1 MELCQRQRGLLH
13 LRRPVRIRSLQPA
26 QLQRPERTRGPR
38 LGRDSRRPGSR
49 RDIGLSRTRSRDAE
63 PSLLTCSQ
71 NSFTDEVLSMKRTMC
86 GLFLAAAAGLLACSG
101 DPTGDLV
108 GKDLT
113 IQADPSSLF
122 IPLAG
127 STPVNLSVVDV
138 QGNTQSVTDLAF
150 NASSGSLSVVED
162 STFQPTVAGP
172 LSTTRRLIVTA
183 NTPDSG
189 SIHVTANGVAK
200 DIPVVV
206 NPTSATVALSATD
219 APANQ
224 PITISLA
231 GQPFKFG
238 EGAGATIAGT
248 AGVNLGLSADSTTM
262 TFLPP
267 PGAAGPL
274 ALDSV
279 TPVYAPSLRFS
290 LPTGDSLTIGAL
302 APATGTDNPATAPAL
317 PTPAAGT
324 TTGFFDIPDFTATV
338 DHFYRLDI
346 AEAGDYTITVNWSSG
361 T

>member
-1 MELCQRQRGLLH
+1 
-13 LRRPVRIRSLQPA
+13 
-26 QLQRPERTRGPR
+26 
-38 LGRDSRRPGSR
+38 
-49 RDIGLSRTRSRDAE
+49 
-63 PSLLTCSQ
+63 
-71 NSFTDEVLSMKRTMC
+71 MKRTMC

-127 STPVNLSVVDV
+127 SAPVNVSVIDV
-138 QGNTQSVTDLAF
+138 QGNTESVTDLAF
-150 NASSGSLSVVED
+150 NANSGSLSVVED

-189 SIHVTANGVAK
+189 SIHVSANGVAK

-206 NPTSATVALSATD
+206 NPTGATVALSATD

-238 EGAGATIAGT
+238 EGAGATIGGA

-274 ALDSV
+274 SLDSV
-279 TPVYAPSLRFS
+279 APVYAPSLRFS
-290 LPTGDSLTIGAL
+290 LPTGDSLTIGPL
-302 APATGTDNPATAPAL
+302 TPAPGTGSPTTAPAL
-317 PTPAAGT
+317 PIPAAGT
-324 TTGFFDIPDFTATV
+324 TTGFLDIGTFTAPDLTG
-338 DHFYRLDI
+338 DGGLAKAQYYRLDVT
-346 AEAGDYTITVNWSSG
+346 EAGTYTFTVNWDNDADLDILLCQATNCSDADFMSAGDIQPETDSRDLVPG
-361 T
+361 TYYLAVVLFAGTVPGSISIALNR

>member
-1 MELCQRQRGLLH
+1 
-13 LRRPVRIRSLQPA
+13 
-26 QLQRPERTRGPR
+26 
-38 LGRDSRRPGSR
+38 
-49 RDIGLSRTRSRDAE
+49 
-63 PSLLTCSQ
+63 
-71 NSFTDEVLSMKRTMC
+71 MKRSMC
-86 GLFLAAAAGLLACSG
+86 GLLLAAAAGLLACSG

-127 STPVNLSVVDV
+127 STPVTVEVVDV
-138 QGNTQSVTDLAF
+138 QGNTQSITDLAF
-150 NASSGSLSVVED
+150 NANSGSLSVVED

-172 LSTTRRLIVTA
+172 LPTTRRLIVTA

-189 SIHVTANGVAK
+189 SVHVSANGVAK

-238 EGAGATIAGT
+238 EGAGATIGGA

-274 ALDSV
+274 SLDSV
-279 TPVYAPSLRFS
+279 APVYAPSLRFS
-290 LPTGDSLTIGAL
+290 LPTGDSLTIGPL
-302 APATGTDNPATAPAL
+302 TPAAGTGSPTTAPAL
-317 PTPAAGT
+317 PIPAAGT
-324 TTGFFDIPDFTATV
+324 TTGFLDIGTFTTPDITGDGGFDQ
-338 DHFYRLDI
+338 FYRLDI
-346 AEAGDYTITVNWSSG
+346 TEAGTYTFTVNWDNDADVDILLCQATDCSDADFMSTGIIQPETDSRDLVPG
-361 T
+361 TYYLAVVLFEGTVPGSISIALNR